1 MAVKKT
7 EINYTPEEL
16 AEINRIINVITESE
30 IPPVQEIKPKPQVK
44 PQAEEDDFSTHEI
57 EDLESEMPSDLDIDF
72 DTEISEIPDESEIPT
87 DFEEEKMQEK
97 KPSEEPVD
105 EIEEEDIGE
114 LEEIE
119 DISDIITETDR
130 EITEEEDTGEVV
142 SLSDSD
148 LSFFDEESPESEIE
162 SIPEDVDDFLET
174 ATPAK
179 EKKSADAFS
188 LEKEDDFDLPDLN
201 DIPVSETAD
210 IPEVDT
216 EDIPEIDL
224 SDLEEKKAPV
234 DEYQELESIEEIP
247 ESFDEEPVSEQE
259 PEDKQLS
266 TLDEIDSFTE
276 DFSDI
281 ETPSDIFEEKPAA
294 TKKEIKPEK
303 PSDDFITDIHDED
316 VLTIEPLDDDLV
328 DHIDTSEITP
338 ETETTAGPSP
348 EMELSDK
355 DLSRLKKAIILF
367 NPGVRQVI
375 KDVVINDLLPAPEI
389 KKLVDMIITGKSED
403 SIHRFLEKKLK
414 RKIDLIDE
422 ISPRRRILTSRPEYS
437 LEGRERQKKL
447 FKFTS
452 IFAVSAVVAFILTIV
467 SYQFIYKPYMAKKLI
482 NQGVALILKS
492 SLKSE
497 RFDRLQNYKKAEE
510 IFKEVDEEYIK
521 DYLYGYNEY
530 ARAYLKN
537 EDYEESLEK
546 LNKAY
551 TIDKTHIDTL
561 NNLGYFY
568 AKTKPEYFERKKS
581 KIQELYFKDKKEMR
595 AINTPL
601 DLAITFYKRAL
612 LIEKDNITAL
622 VGIGN
627 AYFYQG
633 QYLDAKK
640 YYEDILRT
648 DPKSPVGYSGLLN
661 LYIERNAYPLVATIH
676 AELRDKK
683 MLKELP
689 SPLLSKLAGFYLD
702 KRAKGDSNIRIDYGV
717 TTPRLKD
724 SNDNTYPAVLEVL
737 RAINERDPDYPQLHI
752 QFARLHMA
760 QQNMLEMERY
770 LDKAL
775 SHAPNY
781 YSALHLKGEYYYL
794 TKEPVKAYK
803 YLNEALKSIGQQPDF
818 TKEEFYKETESPG
831 KTNMYLGN
839 IFYYYFD
846 KVKNKPNGL
855 EDEIAENDKEKM
867 DNYKSAQKYYEKA
880 LNYFSDNNIINFQA
894 SELYYN
900 LGRIHYLKGE
910 YSFALDYWLHLYDDF
925 VRSPELMLSLGNAFY
940 NSGNGAGPGNYEAAK
955 GEYLKL
961 ISVLDYEADKIK
973 TVDLSKVSHI
983 KIFQT
988 LSSAYNNLGAVYQ
1001 KTGEHIKRDIAYW
1014 KAIDYGQ
1021 KMNQEN
1027 EYARVNLARS
1037 NRDAEPLLDKWIPFS
1052 IDIYRE
1058 DMRN

>member
-1 MAVKKT
+1 MAVKKP

-16 AEINRIINVITESE
+16 TEIDRIIKVITESE
-30 IPPVQEIKPKPQVK
+30 IPPVQELKQKPPVK
-44 PQAEEDDFSTHEI
+44 PSRKEDDFSTHEI

-72 DTEISEIPDESEIPT
+72 DTEVSEGDTVSEKQSEIDEEESEGKDVFQELT
-87 DFEEEKMQEK
+87 DET
-97 KPSEEPVD
+97 D
-105 EIEEEDIGE
+105 DG
-114 LEEIE
+114 EIE
-119 DISDIITETDR
+119 DISDTVTEKVAGAD
-130 EITEEEDTGEVV
+130 EIV

-148 LSFFDEESPESEIE
+148 LAFIDEEPGESEIE
-162 SIPEDVDDFLET
+162 TIPEDELQGT

-179 EKKSADAFS
+179 VKQGSDEFS
-188 LEKEDDFDLPDLN
+188 LEKDEDFDLPDLN
-201 DIPVSETAD
+201 DIPVNDTAD
-210 IPEVDT
+210 IPEADSG
-216 EDIPEIDL
+216 DIPDIDL
-224 SDLEEKKAPV
+224 SDLEITKTPE
-234 DEYQELESIEEIP
+234 DELHGIESIDEIP
-247 ESFDEEPVSEQE
+247 DSFDEEPE
-259 PEDKQLS
+259 PEKKPADKEIS
-266 TLDEIDSFTE
+266 TLDEIEAFTE
-276 DFSDI
+276 DLSEI
-281 ETPSDIFEEKPAA
+281 EEPSTAVEEKSPAA
-294 TKKEIKPEK
+294 KKETKPEK
-303 PSDDFITDIHDED
+303 LHDDFITDEHED
-316 VLTIEPLDDDLV
+316 DILTIEPLDDDV
-328 DHIDTSEITP
+328 ADHIETGETP
-338 ETETTAGPSP
+338 SGKQAKGGPSP
-348 EMELSDK
+348 EFDLSDK

-367 NPGVRQVI
+367 NPGVRQAI
-375 KDVVINDLLPAPEI
+375 KDVVINELLPVPEL

-414 RKIDLIDE
+414 RKIDLLDE
-422 ISPRRRILTSRPEYS
+422 VSPKRRVLTSRPEYS

-447 FKFTS
+447 LKFTS

-482 NQGVALILKS
+482 KQGVALIIKS
-492 SLKSE
+492 SLKGE
-497 RFDRLQNYKKAEE
+497 RINRKSNYDEAERL
-510 IFKEVDEEYIK
+510 FKEVDEEYIK
-521 DYLYGYNEY
+521 DFLYGYNEY

-537 EDYEESLEK
+537 KDHEESLGK

-551 TIDKTHIDTL
+551 SIDKTHINTL

-568 AKTKPEYFERKKS
+568 AKTTPEYFERVKS
-581 KIQELYFKDKKEMR
+581 KISEWYFKDKKELKT
-595 AINTPL
+595 INTAL
-601 DLAITFYKRAL
+601 DLSITFYRRSL
-612 LIEKDNITAL
+612 LIDKNNVDAML
-622 VGIGN
+622 GIGN

-633 QYLDAKK
+633 QYLNAKK
-640 YYEDILRT
+640 YYEDILRV
-648 DPKSPVGYSGLLN
+648 DPNSPVGYSGLLN
-661 LYIERNAYPLVATIH
+661 LYIERDSFPLVATIH
-676 AELRDKK
+676 AELREKK

-689 SPLLSKLAGFYLD
+689 SPLLSKLAGYYLD
-702 KRAKGDSNIRIDYGV
+702 KRARGDSSIRIDYGV

-724 SNDNTYPAVLEVL
+724 GNDNTYPAVLEVL
-737 RAINERDPDYPQLHI
+737 KAINDRDPDYPQLHI

-760 QQNMLEMERY
+760 QQNMMEMERY

-775 SHAPNY
+775 ALAPNY
-781 YSALHLKGEYYYL
+781 FSALHLKGEYYYH

-803 YLNEALKSIGQQPDF
+803 YLNEALKSFGEQPGF
-818 TKEEFYKETESPG
+818 TSEEFYKETESPG

-846 KVKNKPNGL
+846 KVKSRSGGL
-855 EDEIAENDKEKM
+855 DDEIADNETEKLEN
-867 DNYKSAQKYYEKA
+867 YAFAQKYYINA
-880 LNYFSDNNIINFQA
+880 LDSDFKS

-910 YSFALDYWLHLYDDF
+910 YSLALNSWLHLYDDF
-925 VRSPELMLSLGNAFY
+925 VKSPELMLALGNAFY

-961 ISVLDYEADKIK
+961 ISVMEYEADKIRI
-973 TVDLSKVSHI
+973 VDLSKASHI

-1001 KTGEHIKRDIAYW
+1001 NTGEHLKRDIAYW